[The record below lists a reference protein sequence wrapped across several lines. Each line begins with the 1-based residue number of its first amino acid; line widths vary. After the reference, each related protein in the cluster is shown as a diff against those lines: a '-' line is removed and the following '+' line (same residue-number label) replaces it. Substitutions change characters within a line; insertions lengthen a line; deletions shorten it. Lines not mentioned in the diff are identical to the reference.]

1 VQDPRFA
8 ESSGIV
14 AASRLD
20 GRDKHLMSLFSLSSD
35 HTSLRDAACA
45 FAREH
50 LADDVTQRDR
60 DQEFSRELWNRCGE
74 WGMQGLPVPEA
85 YGGKGYDPLSTAV
98 VLEGLGHGCAD
109 SGLAFSITAHLLA
122 CVVPVWKHGS
132 EFLKERFLPDLCSG
146 KLIAVNAMTEPQT
159 GSDAFAMKTTATASD
174 GGFVINGTKTLATN
188 GPIADV
194 ALMYAMTDP
203 VKGYFGGV
211 TAFLVDIP
219 SAGLTVGPNLEK
231 SGLRTVPFGELQF
244 CDCFVP
250 ADRIVG
256 QVGGGAAIFAESMDW
271 ERGLLGAIH
280 VGTMQRLLDQ
290 ATRHAK
296 TRKQFGQAIGKFQ
309 AVSHRLADM
318 KVRLEAAR
326 LLVYQTACKLESS
339 RSVSLDAAITKLF
352 VSESLMESAIDTVR
366 TLGGWGILTT
376 HQVERA
382 LRDSVASTLYSGT
395 SDLQRNLIARW
406 MGL

>member
-1 VQDPRFA
+1 
-8 ESSGIV
+8 
-14 AASRLD
+14 
-20 GRDKHLMSLFSLSSD
+20 MTLFSLSPD
-35 HTSLRDAACA
+35 HLSLRDAACA
-45 FAREH
+45 FAREQ
-50 LADDVTQRDR
+50 LTDNVIERDR
-60 DQEFSRELWNRCGE
+60 QQVFSRELWNRCGE
-74 WGMQGLPVPEA
+74 WGMQGLPIPQEF
-85 YGGKGYDPLSTAV
+85 GGRGFDPLSTAV
-98 VLEGLGHGCAD
+98 ALEGLGNGCAD

-132 EFLKERFLPDLCSG
+132 EALKKRFLPDLSAG
-146 KLIAVNAMTEPQT
+146 RLIAVNAMTEPET
-159 GSDAFAMKTTATASD
+159 GSDAFAMKTTATRHE
-174 GGFVINGTKTLATN
+174 GGFLLNGTKTLATN

-194 ALMYAMTDP
+194 ALLYAMTDS

-219 SAGLTVGPNLEK
+219 SPGLVVGENLEK

-244 CDCFVP
+244 RDCFVD
-250 ADRIVG
+250 ADRVVG
-256 QVGGGAAIFAESMDW
+256 QVGGGAAIFTESMDW

-280 VGTMQRLLDQ
+280 VGTMQRLLDI

-366 TLGGWGILTT
+366 TLGGWGILTSN
-376 HQVERA
+376 QVERA

>member
-1 VQDPRFA
+1 
-8 ESSGIV
+8 
-14 AASRLD
+14 
-20 GRDKHLMSLFSLSSD
+20 MTLFSLSPD
-35 HTSLRDAACA
+35 HLSLRDAACV
-45 FAREH
+45 FAREQ
-50 LADDVTQRDR
+50 LTDNVIERDR
-60 DQEFSRELWNRCGE
+60 QEEFSRELWNRCGE
-74 WGMQGLPVPEA
+74 WGMQGLPIPQEF
-85 YGGKGYDPLSTAV
+85 GGRGFDPLSTAV
-98 VLEGLGHGCAD
+98 ALEGLGNGCAD

-132 EFLKERFLPDLCSG
+132 EALKKRFLPDLSAG
-146 KLIAVNAMTEPQT
+146 RLIAVNAMTEPET
-159 GSDAFAMKTTATASD
+159 GSDAFAMKTTATRHE
-174 GGFVINGTKTLATN
+174 GGFLLNGTKTLATN

-194 ALMYAMTDP
+194 ALLYAMTDSA
-203 VKGYFGGV
+203 KGYFGGV

-219 SAGLTVGPNLEK
+219 SPGLVVGENLEK

-244 CDCFVP
+244 RDCFVD
-250 ADRIVG
+250 ADRVVG
-256 QVGGGAAIFAESMDW
+256 QVGGGAAIFTESMDW

-280 VGTMQRLLDQ
+280 VGTMQRLLDI

-366 TLGGWGILTT
+366 TLGGWGILTSN
-376 HQVERA
+376 QVERA

>member
-1 VQDPRFA
+1 
-8 ESSGIV
+8 
-14 AASRLD
+14 
-20 GRDKHLMSLFSLSSD
+20 MTLFSLSPD
-35 HTSLRDAACA
+35 HLSLRDAACA
-45 FAREH
+45 FAREQ
-50 LADDVTQRDR
+50 LTDNVIERDR
-60 DQEFSRELWNRCGE
+60 QQVFSRELWNRCGE
-74 WGMQGLPVPEA
+74 WGMQGLPIPQEF
-85 YGGKGYDPLSTAV
+85 GGRGFDPLSTAV
-98 VLEGLGHGCAD
+98 ALEGLGNGCAD
-109 SGLAFSITAHLLA
+109 SGWAFSITAHLLA

-132 EFLKERFLPDLCSG
+132 EALKKRFLPDLSAG
-146 KLIAVNAMTEPQT
+146 RLIAVNAMTEPET
-159 GSDAFAMKTTATASD
+159 GSDAFAMKTTATRHE
-174 GGFVINGTKTLATN
+174 GGFLLNGTKTVATN

-194 ALMYAMTDP
+194 ALLYAMTDSA
-203 VKGYFGGV
+203 KGYFGGV

-219 SAGLTVGPNLEK
+219 SPGLVVGENLEK

-244 CDCFVP
+244 RDCFVD
-250 ADRIVG
+250 ADRVVG
-256 QVGGGAAIFAESMDW
+256 QVGGGAAIFTESMDW

-280 VGTMQRLLDQ
+280 VGTMQRLLDI

-326 LLVYQTACKLESS
+326 LLVYQTACKLDSS

-366 TLGGWGILTT
+366 TLGGWGILTSN
-376 HQVERA
+376 QVERA

>member
-1 VQDPRFA
+1 
-8 ESSGIV
+8 
-14 AASRLD
+14 
-20 GRDKHLMSLFSLSSD
+20 MTLFSLSPD
-35 HTSLRDAACA
+35 HLSLRDAACA
-45 FAREH
+45 FAREQ
-50 LADDVTQRDR
+50 LTDNVIERDR
-60 DQEFSRELWNRCGE
+60 QQVFSRELWNRCGE
-74 WGMQGLPVPEA
+74 WGMQGLPIPQEF
-85 YGGKGYDPLSTAV
+85 GGRGFDPLSTAV
-98 VLEGLGHGCAD
+98 ALEGLGNGCAD

-132 EFLKERFLPDLCSG
+132 EALKKRFLPDLSAG
-146 KLIAVNAMTEPQT
+146 RLIAVNAMTEPET
-159 GSDAFAMKTTATASD
+159 GSDAFAMKTTATRHE
-174 GGFVINGTKTLATN
+174 GGFLLNGTKTLATN

-194 ALMYAMTDP
+194 ALLYAMTDSA
-203 VKGYFGGV
+203 KGYFGGV

-219 SAGLTVGPNLEK
+219 SPGLVVGENLEK

-244 CDCFVP
+244 RDCFVD
-250 ADRIVG
+250 ADRVVG
-256 QVGGGAAIFAESMDW
+256 QVGGGAAIFTESMDW

-280 VGTMQRLLDQ
+280 VGTMQRLLDI

-366 TLGGWGILTT
+366 TLGGWGILTSN
-376 HQVERA
+376 QVERA

>member
-1 VQDPRFA
+1 
-8 ESSGIV
+8 
-14 AASRLD
+14 
-20 GRDKHLMSLFSLSSD
+20 
-35 HTSLRDAACA
+35 
-45 FAREH
+45 
-50 LADDVTQRDR
+50 
-60 DQEFSRELWNRCGE
+60 
-74 WGMQGLPVPEA
+74 
-85 YGGKGYDPLSTAV
+85 
-98 VLEGLGHGCAD
+98 
-109 SGLAFSITAHLLA
+109 
-122 CVVPVWKHGS
+122 
-132 EFLKERFLPDLCSG
+132 
-146 KLIAVNAMTEPQT
+146 
-159 GSDAFAMKTTATASD
+159 
-174 GGFVINGTKTLATN
+174 
-188 GPIADV
+188 
-194 ALMYAMTDP
+194 
-203 VKGYFGGV
+203 
-211 TAFLVDIP
+211 
-219 SAGLTVGPNLEK
+219 LTVGPNLEK

>member
-1 VQDPRFA
+1 
-8 ESSGIV
+8 
-14 AASRLD
+14 
-20 GRDKHLMSLFSLSSD
+20 MTLFSLSPD
-35 HTSLRDAACA
+35 HLSLRDAACV
-45 FAREH
+45 FAREQ
-50 LADDVTQRDR
+50 LADDVTERDR
-60 DQEFSRELWNRCGE
+60 QQEFSRELWDRCGA
-74 WGMQGLPVPEA
+74 WGMQGLPIPQEF
-85 YGGKGYDPLSTAV
+85 GGRGFDPLSTAV
-98 VLEGLGHGCAD
+98 ALEGLGNGCAD

-132 EFLKERFLPDLCSG
+132 EALKKRFLPDLSAG
-146 KLIAVNAMTEPQT
+146 RLIAVNAMTEPET
-159 GSDAFAMKTTATASD
+159 GSDAFAMKTTATRHE
-174 GGFVINGTKTLATN
+174 GGFLLNGTKTLATN

-194 ALMYAMTDP
+194 ALLYAMTDS

-219 SAGLTVGPNLEK
+219 SPGLVVGENLEK

-244 CDCFVP
+244 RDCFVE
-250 ADRIVG
+250 ADRVVG
-256 QVGGGAAIFAESMDW
+256 QVGGGAAIFTESMDW

-280 VGTMQRLLDQ
+280 VGTMQRLLDI

-366 TLGGWGILTT
+366 TLSGWGILTS

>member
-1 VQDPRFA
+1 
-8 ESSGIV
+8 
-14 AASRLD
+14 
-20 GRDKHLMSLFSLSSD
+20 MTLFSLSPD
-35 HTSLRDAACA
+35 HLSLRDAACV
-45 FAREH
+45 FAREQ
-50 LADDVTQRDR
+50 LTDNVIERDR
-60 DQEFSRELWNRCGE
+60 QEEFSRELWNRCGE
-74 WGMQGLPVPEA
+74 WGMQGLPIPQEF
-85 YGGKGYDPLSTAV
+85 GGRGFDPLSTAV
-98 VLEGLGHGCAD
+98 ALEGLGNGCAD

-122 CVVPVWKHGS
+122 CLVPVWKHGS
-132 EFLKERFLPDLCSG
+132 EALKKRFLPDLSAG
-146 KLIAVNAMTEPQT
+146 RLIAVNAMTEPET
-159 GSDAFAMKTTATASD
+159 GSDAFAMKTTATRHE
-174 GGFVINGTKTLATN
+174 GGFLLNGTKTLATN

-194 ALMYAMTDP
+194 ALLYAMTDSA
-203 VKGYFGGV
+203 KGYFGGV

-219 SAGLTVGPNLEK
+219 SPGLVVGENLEK

-244 CDCFVP
+244 RDCFVD
-250 ADRIVG
+250 ADRVVG
-256 QVGGGAAIFAESMDW
+256 QVGGGAAIFTESMDW

-280 VGTMQRLLDQ
+280 VGTMQRLLDI

-366 TLGGWGILTT
+366 TLGGWGILTSN
-376 HQVERA
+376 QVERA

>member
-1 VQDPRFA
+1 
-8 ESSGIV
+8 
-14 AASRLD
+14 
-20 GRDKHLMSLFSLSSD
+20 MTLFSLSPD
-35 HTSLRDAACA
+35 HLSLRDAACA
-45 FAREH
+45 FAREQ
-50 LADDVTQRDR
+50 LTDNVIERDR
-60 DQEFSRELWNRCGE
+60 QQVFSRELWNRCGE
-74 WGMQGLPVPEA
+74 WGMQGLPIPQEF
-85 YGGKGYDPLSTAV
+85 GGRGFDPLSTAV
-98 VLEGLGHGCAD
+98 ALEGLGNGCAD

-132 EFLKERFLPDLCSG
+132 EALKKRFLPDLSAG
-146 KLIAVNAMTEPQT
+146 RLIAVNAMTEPET
-159 GSDAFAMKTTATASD
+159 GSDAFAMKTTATRHE
-174 GGFVINGTKTLATN
+174 GGFLLNGTKTLATN

-194 ALMYAMTDP
+194 ALLYAMTDSA
-203 VKGYFGGV
+203 KGYFGGV

-219 SAGLTVGPNLEK
+219 SPGLVVGENLEK

-244 CDCFVP
+244 RDCFVD
-250 ADRIVG
+250 ADRVVG
-256 QVGGGAAIFAESMDW
+256 QVGGGAAIFTESMDW

-280 VGTMQRLLDQ
+280 VGTMQRLLDI

-326 LLVYQTACKLESS
+326 LLVYQTACKLDSS

-366 TLGGWGILTT
+366 TLGGWGILTSN
-376 HQVERA
+376 QVERA